1 MLKCV
6 SDQILKSDKD
16 INLFLYEFLDDIS
29 SRYVDCTKRN
39 NDFSYESAIIFDC
52 FISLIEEDKNM
63 SDDAKNK
70 INDFIITLFNPDNLL
85 HNLKNHLGNLAFV
98 NYLTFIIKNEK
109 FDFYL
114 PSQNKSFFAYI
125 QRRFE
130 ISNK

>member
-1 MLKCV
+1 M
-6 SDQILKSDKD
+6 
-16 INLFLYEFLDDIS
+16 FLYEFLDDIS

-109 FDFYL
+109 PF
-114 PSQNKSFFAYI
+114 
-125 QRRFE
+125 
-130 ISNK
+130 